1 MMLAEPAETQ
11 QAEAA
16 AIDKYN
22 AAIAT
27 RLVAF
32 ETKNSGITSKI
43 VDTGAPFNKALDN
56 PTEHGSPDAS
66 CFAEDGTSCLWFND
80 YHPGIEINRLV
91 AEAVADAWKGSYF

>member
-1 MMLAEPAETQ
+1 MLAETAETQ
-11 QAEAA
+11 QAEAVS
-16 AIDKYN
+16 IGKYN

-27 RLVAF
+27 RLAAF

-43 VDTGAPFNKALDN
+43 VDTTGPFNKALDN

-66 CFAEDGTSCLWFND
+66 CYNEDGTSCLWFND